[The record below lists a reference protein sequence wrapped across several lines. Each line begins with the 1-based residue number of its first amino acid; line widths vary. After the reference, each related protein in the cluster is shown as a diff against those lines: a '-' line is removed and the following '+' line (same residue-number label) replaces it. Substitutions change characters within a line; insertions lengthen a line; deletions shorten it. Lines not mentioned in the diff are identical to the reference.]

1 MKLPKILKACR
12 VDKPERFHLGDC
24 DPAETFGLDVDKA
37 DVKAMLADGVAKLGN
52 LQQRLY
58 ADGQWAV
65 LLLFQGMDA
74 AGKDSVIK
82 QPYFKT
88 TLDTTNGLRLSN
100 LAAPQV
106 GPDGRPYVLFTL
118 ECRYLDQIR

>member
-52 LQQRLY
+52 LQQRLS
-58 ADGQWAV
+58 G
-65 LLLFQGMDA
+65 
-74 AGKDSVIK
+74 
-82 QPYFKT
+82 PYFCCSRAWMPRART
-88 TLDTTNGLRLSN
+88 VSSSM
-100 LAAPQV
+100 
-106 GPDGRPYVLFTL
+106 
-118 ECRYLDQIR
+118 

>member
-58 ADGQWAV
+58 ADGQ
-65 LLLFQGMDA
+65 
-74 AGKDSVIK
+74 
-82 QPYFKT
+82 
-88 TLDTTNGLRLSN
+88 
-100 LAAPQV
+100 
-106 GPDGRPYVLFTL
+106 
-118 ECRYLDQIR
+118 